1 MAIQDSNK
9 STRADERGPS
19 HSQADEGMKLL
30 QAQMLLNVSKT
41 VAAFETLDEML
52 AALVDMTTD
61 AVGADRGTIFLNDCK
76 TGELYSRVA
85 HGNLQREIRILNN
98 RGVAGHVFTTG
109 KGTIVHDAYADEY
122 FDRSVDEQTG
132 YQTKNILCVPIR
144 TVRGEIIG
152 VAQALNNKRGRFTE
166 NDLALLEAM
175 TTQASVALQGTQLV
189 EQMRKSS
196 LQEMEFFDVISD
208 VTSEIDLGA
217 ILGKVM
223 SQATKMLNAERSTL
237 FLNDE
242 KTNDLFSKVGEGLGA
257 TEIRLPN
264 HLGIAGTVFTSGETV
279 NIPYAYADLRFNTA
293 FDKKTGFFTRSILCV
308 PVINKA
314 GKTIGVTQV
323 LNKRGGPFTKEDESR
338 LKAFTAQVSIALEN
352 AKLFDD
358 VQNMKN
364 YNEGMLESMSNGV
377 ITLNEDGKIVTC
389 NSAGLRTMQVSS
401 EDILDRPSDE
411 FFAGANAWILEKVK
425 RVEETQVSDVTMD
438 AELEF
443 GGEKISVNLAALP
456 LLSVERK
463 KLGSMIIIDDIST
476 EKRMKST
483 MSRYM
488 DPGLADQLLAGGENF
503 LGGKSATA
511 TVLFSDIRGF
521 TTLTE
526 ELGAQGTVSL
536 LNEYFTIMVECIQH
550 EEGMLDKFIGDAMMA
565 AFGVPILHDDDEDR
579 AVRTAIAMINALAAW
594 NKERLT
600 DGKKPVNIGIGINTD
615 LIVSGNIGS
624 QKRMDYT
631 MIGDGVNLAAR
642 LESACKQYYAK
653 IIVSENTYK
662 KLRGTYRSRKI
673 DRVVVKGKRE
683 PVGVYEIL
691 DYHNDETFPNLMEA
705 VNNFKNGLIQYRA
718 GKWDKAIGAF
728 KETLSLNPKDK
739 LSQIYIERCEHLKEN
754 PPGNG
759 WDGVWVMTSK

>member
-1 MAIQDSNK
+1 MAIQDSIK

-19 HSQADEGMKLL
+19 HSQTDEGMKLL
-30 QAQMLLNVSKT
+30 QAQMLLNVSRT

-52 AALVDMTTD
+52 VALVDMTTD
-61 AVGADRGTIFLNDCK
+61 AVGADRGTIFLNDCE

-109 KGTIVHDAYADEY
+109 KGAIVHDAYADEH

-132 YQTKNILCVPIR
+132 YQTKNMLCVPIR
-144 TVRGEIIG
+144 TVRGDIIG
-152 VAQALNNKRGRFTE
+152 VAQALNNKRGRFTKK
-166 NDLALLEAM
+166 NLALLEAM
-175 TTQASVALQGTQLV
+175 TTQAAVALQSTQLV

-223 SQATKMLNAERSTL
+223 SQATKMLNAERSTF

-242 KTNDLFSKVGEGLGA
+242 KTNDLLSKIGEGLGA

-279 NIPYAYADLRFNTA
+279 NIPYAYADLRFNPA

-377 ITLNEDGKIVTC
+377 ITLNEDGKLVTC
-389 NSAGLRTMQVSS
+389 NSAGLRIMQVES
-401 EDILDRPSDE
+401 EDILDRPSEE
-411 FFAGANAWILEKVK
+411 FFTGANAWILGKVR
-425 RVEETQVSDVTMD
+425 RVEETQTSDVTID

-443 GGEKISVNLAALP
+443 GGEKISVNLTVLP

-463 KLGSMIIIDDIST
+463 RLGSMIIIDDIST

-488 DPGLADQLLAGGENF
+488 DPGLVDQLLAGGEDF

-526 ELGAQGTVSL
+526 ELGAQGTVSM
-536 LNEYFTIMVECIQH
+536 LNEYFTIMVECIQR
-550 EEGMLDKFIGDAMMA
+550 EEGMLDKFIGDAIMA
-565 AFGVPILHDDDEDR
+565 AFGVPIPHDDDEDR
-579 AVRTAIAMINALAAW
+579 AVRTAIAMINALTAW

-653 IIVSENTYK
+653 ILISENTYK
-662 KLRGTYRSRKI
+662 KLRGTYRSREI

-683 PVGVYEIL
+683 PVGIYEIL

-705 VNNFKNGLIQYRA
+705 VNNFKNGLTQYRA
-718 GKWDKAIGAF
+718 GKWAKAIGAF
-728 KETLSLNPKDK
+728 KETLNLNPKDK
-739 LSQIYIERCEHLKEN
+739 LSQIFIERCEHLKED
-754 PPGNG
+754 PPGDD
-759 WDGVWVMTSK
+759 WDGIWIMTSK